1 MPRKTQAGRSD
12 DATTSHGAGKTQEPK
27 RKSRNAR
34 AKTQEPKRKS
44 QNARAET
51 QEPKRKSPNAA
62 VGFMKYSSARA
73 APPEV

>member
-27 RKSRNAR
+27 RKSRNA
-34 AKTQEPKRKS
+34 
-44 QNARAET
+44 
-51 QEPKRKSPNAA
+51 A